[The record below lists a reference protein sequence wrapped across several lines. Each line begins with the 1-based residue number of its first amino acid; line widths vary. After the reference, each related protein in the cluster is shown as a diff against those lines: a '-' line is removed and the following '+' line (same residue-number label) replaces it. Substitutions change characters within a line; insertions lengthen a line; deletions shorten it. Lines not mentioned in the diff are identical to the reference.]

1 MSLISRLLRLTC
13 VALFLLSISPA
24 CAHAPVLRVSG
35 SLSASPGTATDGGL
49 VLDSPTVTGPL
60 PAVRAGD
67 PSRNYPFDASIVPVS
82 EYGYTEKEYFFS
94 GDTSVGSYTSRM
106 LVRRPADPADF
117 SGTVIV
123 EWANVAQKFDLDL
136 LWSESAADIMRS
148 GDAFVLVS
156 AQTEGVTSANTGL
169 KAWNPQ
175 RYAPLSMPSVGSD
188 VEEPASFQIFGQALE
203 AIRSG
208 ASGAPLGGL
217 QAERL
222 IATGGS
228 ESAVTMTTYASQYG
242 SRYGGVD
249 GYLIW
254 DLSTASLGDSPPKA
268 ETIPSPTTTAGPPV
282 LWINTESDAAH
293 TRTTPDGPEYR
304 LWELAGASHVDF
316 DLWEYNA
323 ALQARDFG
331 VTPAMPTCTY
341 RPFSRI
347 HTGYALDAGIADLT
361 TWIET
366 NTPPPSQPPFQYDAQ
381 GNVLRDAYGNALGG
395 VRLPDEAVPIAASG
409 GANPGSGCRPWGYS
423 IPFSATVLRELYPTH
438 AAYVAKVKLAAE
450 AAEAA
455 GVMLPYDAQQVVN
468 DAGAADVPPEAPARQ
483 RNRAASCVAR
493 RAVSIRIPATFRRRR
508 VLRARITTAGHRAII
523 THGGRRVRLVLRW
536 HTGDKVRVRIAL
548 RLHGGKRVVQVRAYR
563 LCRR

>member
-1 MSLISRLLRLTC
+1 MSLISRLLRLIC

-24 CAHAPVLRVSG
+24 RAHAPVLRVSG
-35 SLSASPGTATDGGL
+35 SLSASRGTATDGGL

-67 PSRNYPFDASIVPVS
+67 PSRNYPFDASLVPVS

-106 LVRRPADPADF
+106 LVRRPTDPADF
-117 SGTVIV
+117 SGTAIV
-123 EWANVAQKFDLDL
+123 EWANDAQKFDLDL
-136 LWSESAADIMRS
+136 LWAESAADIMRS

-156 AQTEGVTSANTGL
+156 AQTEGVYAPNTAL

-175 RYAPLSMPSVGSD
+175 RYAPLSMPRVGSD

-217 QAERL
+217 QTERL

-242 SRYGGVD
+242 PRYGGVD

-282 LWINTESDAAH
+282 LWINTESDAAR

-323 ALQARDFG
+323 AIERRDFG
-331 VTPAMPTCTY
+331 SWPALPTCTY

-347 HTGYALDAGIADLT
+347 QTGYALDAGIADLT
-361 TWIET
+361 TWIKT
-366 NTPPPSQPPFQYDAQ
+366 NTPPPSQPPLQYDGQ
-381 GNVLRDAYGNALGG
+381 GNVVRDSYGNALGG
-395 VRLPDEAVPIAASG
+395 VRLPDEAVPTAASG
-409 GANPGSGCRPWGYS
+409 GQNSGAGCSGYS
-423 IPFSATVLRELYPTH
+423 IPFTAEVLRDLYPTH
-438 AAYVAKVKLAAE
+438 ADYVAKVKWAAE
-450 AAEAA
+450 AAVEAD
-455 GVMLPYDAQQVVN
+455 VMVPYDAQQAV
-468 DAGAADVPPEAPARQ
+468 DAAAAADIPPGVATGHSAK
-483 RNRAASCVAR
+483 SCAAR
-493 RAVSIRIPATFRRRR
+493 RAVSIRIPPTFRRRR

-523 THGGRRVRLVLRW
+523 THGGRRVRLVLRRR
-536 HTGDKVRVRIAL
+536 TGDKVRVRIAL

-563 LCRR
+563 MCRR